1 MVPMWHQW
9 YLQSCPTHW
18 RFLLHTVHVSSSF
31 SPAASQATATARDT
45 RQRDKPLGPCTRP
58 TTLSQTNRFPA
69 SQSSEPPLSSSLP
82 PFFSPSI
89 SPTHRLPLLDTLCLS
104 SHHI

>member
-9 YLQSCPTHW
+9 YIQSCPTHW
-18 RFLLHTVHVSSSF
+18 RLLLHTVHVSSSF
-31 SPAASQATATARDT
+31 SAAASQATATARDT

-58 TTLSQTNRFPA
+58 TTLSQTNRFPV
-69 SQSSEPPLSSSLP
+69 SQSSITPLP
-82 PFFSPSI
+82 PFIPPSI
-89 SPTHRLPLLDTLCLS
+89 SPTHGLPHLDTLCLS